1 MKSAFLVGAPHSGAG
16 KTTVTLALLAALRRR
31 GLAVQPFKVG
41 PDYID
46 PSHHRR
52 LCGRPSHNLDT
63 WMVPPEANRSIFARA
78 ACTADVAVVEGVM
91 GLFDGVD
98 GRRPAGSSA
107 DLAHLLGL
115 PVVLVVD
122 ARAMARSAAAL
133 VHGFANFD
141 PRVHLAGVIWNR
153 VGSPSHRRIL
163 DEALEDKGL
172 PPSFG
177 AVPREAAAALPERH
191 LGLVTPEDAH
201 LPPDLEARLARL
213 AEDHLD
219 IGALLDATADRC
231 LREQAAS
238 PAPPPR
244 GPCPRRIGVARDAA
258 FCFYYEEN
266 LSLLEHGGAELVWF
280 RPAEGDGVPPDL
292 DALYLGGGYP
302 ELRAQAL
309 GGNEAFRSGAREL
322 HARGVPI
329 YAECGGF
336 MALCEGLVDLEGR
349 HHPMAGIF
357 PTLARMRGQRFRL
370 GYREVEVRGVPS
382 LEGQR
387 ARGHEF
393 HYSHT
398 QDMPAAVPRVYRV
411 RTARGDELPPEGY
424 ALGATLGSYVHLHFA
439 SNPELALRLFGL
451 TGSVKA

>member
-1 MKSAFLVGAPHSGAG
+1 MRSAFLVAAPHSGAG
-16 KTTVTLALLAALRRR
+16 KTTVTLALLAALARR

-41 PDYID
+41 PDYLD

-63 WMVPPEANRSIFARA
+63 WMLPPEANRSIFARA
-78 ACTADVAVVEGVM
+78 ACAADVAVVEGVM

-98 GRRPAGSSA
+98 GRRPDGSSA

-133 VHGFANFD
+133 VHGFASFD
-141 PRVHLAGVIWNR
+141 PRVRLAGVIWNR

-172 PPSFG
+172 PRSFG

-191 LGLVTPEDAH
+191 LGLVTPEDAD

-219 IGALLDATADRC
+219 LGALLDATVGACAPQVGER
-231 LREQAAS
+231 QA
-238 PAPPPR
+238 PGHRPR
-244 GPCPRRIGVARDAA
+244 ARRRIGVARDAA

-266 LSLLEHGGAELVWF
+266 LALLGDGGAELVWF
-280 RPAEGDGVPPDL
+280 RPAEGDGVPPGL
-292 DALYLGGGYP
+292 DGLYLGGGYP
-302 ELRAQAL
+302 ELRARAL

-336 MALCEGLVDLEGR
+336 MALCEGLVDLDGR
-349 HHPMAGIF
+349 SHPMAGIF
-357 PTLARMRGQRFRL
+357 PTVARMRGQRFRL
-370 GYREVEVRGVPS
+370 GYREVEVRGLPA

-393 HYSHT
+393 HYSHVE
-398 QDMPAAVPRVYRV
+398 DMPAEVPRVYRV
-411 RTARGDELPPEGY
+411 QTARGEELPPEGY
-424 ALGATLGSYVHLHFA
+424 SLGATLGGYVHLHFA
-439 SNPELALRLFGL
+439 SNPVFALRLFGL
-451 TGSVKA
+451 A